1 MSDEKES
8 TKNMLLLQE
17 YQERMDAIYQQV
29 RFIEELLGEYRR
41 VKSALDEISKAKKG
55 DELILPIGGNV
66 FVRASLEDNSN
77 VLTGVGGGVVTE
89 KSINKA
95 VSFVDKKIEELLK
108 EEDSLIETS
117 QDLKAKV
124 EELSKKLRYAD
135 S

>member
-1 MSDEKES
+1 MADESES

-17 YQERMDAIYQQV
+17 YQERMDEIYQQV

-66 FVRASLEDNSN
+66 FIHASLKDNSN

-89 KSINKA
+89 KSISKA

-108 EEDSLIETS
+108 EEDTLIGTS
-117 QDLKAKV
+117 QELKTAGY
-124 EELSKKLRYAD
+124 SR
-135 S
+135 

>member
-1 MSDEKES
+1 MADESES

-17 YQERMDAIYQQV
+17 YQERMDEIYQQV

-66 FVRASLEDNSN
+66 FIHASLKDNSN

-89 KSINKA
+89 KSISKA

-108 EEDSLIETS
+108 EEDTLIGTS
-117 QDLKAKV
+117 QELKAKV